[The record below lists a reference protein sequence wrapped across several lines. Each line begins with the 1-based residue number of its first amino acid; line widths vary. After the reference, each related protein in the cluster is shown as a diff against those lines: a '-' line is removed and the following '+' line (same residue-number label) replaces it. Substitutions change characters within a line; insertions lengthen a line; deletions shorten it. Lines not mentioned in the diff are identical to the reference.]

1 MVIQYPIS
9 NTNTPHTV
17 ESLYPY
23 TADLLLFLEVYVSCV
38 EEAHWALLT
47 QFLCCTAFP
56 TDISRTLLVP
66 LGRQAWE
73 IWYLAGSIGLLD
85 SRCYNHTIKFYIYIY
100 DTIWCRAWYKA
111 QKCYY
116 QNMYVT
122 WHLISLAGI
131 SSFGASA
138 ENDPTAGA
146 LEFDRD
152 LDKVSLWRALGTLG
166 WKEFHK
172 TLQGVAEIDIQPPK
186 LNLSSPK
193 MDGW

>member
-1 MVIQYPIS
+1 MWIYYIQKHSSSNIQYPTYYAIIVPVYCRFAS
-9 NTNTPHTV
+9 IFYRGVCLLCGGSWFSTTHTF
-17 ESLYPY
+17 P
-23 TADLLLFLEVYVSCV
+23 F
-38 EEAHWALLT
+38 
-47 QFLCCTAFP
+47 CTAFP

-73 IWYLAGSIGLLD
+73 IWYLAGSIGHT
-85 SRCYNHTIKFYIYIY
+85 SRFIRLNMY
-100 DTIWCRAWYKA
+100 DTIWCRAWYKG

-116 QNMYVT
+116 QNIYVT

-152 LDKVSLWRALGTLG
+152 LDKVSLWRALGM
-166 WKEFHK
+166 K
-172 TLQGVAEIDIQPPK
+172 GVPQNP
-186 LNLSSPK
+186 SRS
-193 MDGW
+193 W